1 MAINYTYPIKANPV
15 VTDDFLIIDNED
27 TVNIKATKRV
37 TVNSIVALAS
47 GGSGETYD
55 LNATANGSNVDLNLI
70 STSAADDSTVQLT
83 AGSNITLTRNSA
95 AEITIAS
102 TGSGGT
108 VTSVGGTGTVSGI
121 TLSGTVTSSGNL
133 SLGGTLS
140 LTSANITTGLGF
152 TPYNATNPD
161 GYTNNL
167 GVVTTLTTNG
177 SSGAASLSGNT
188 LNIPSYSGGGATSI
202 NGLSDGT
209 TFGTQNVGLGSGA
222 LSLNTGS
229 YNAASGSNALYS
241 NTTGSYNTAN
251 GTATL
256 YFNTAGNDNTASGIQ
271 ALYFNTTG
279 HRNTASGAYAL
290 ERNTTGISNTALGDV
305 ALRFNDTGNYNIGI
319 GAGAGD
325 AITTGSN
332 NTIIGDYT
340 GSASLSDT
348 VVIAAGSAE
357 RLKVDGSGLSIN
369 GVPFSGGGGG
379 TVTSVGTSGSVNG
392 LTLTGGPITTT
403 GTVTLGGTLAIDNN
417 DWSGIDLTIA
427 NGGTNASNAT
437 QARTNLGIINNVTT
451 NLSEGTVTTTN
462 VNVNSSDGT
471 NATLGSATPSR
482 AGVMTAQQVTDL
494 AAAGGGGG
502 LPETYGYFNP
512 DAINIGDGAP
522 GTSDIDYV
530 VATTY
535 NGASYIAP
543 FASGYVSVVGRVT
556 ISITDF
562 NTLGS
567 SLSDLY
573 VKIWQS
579 TEANETLGSAISASA
594 TLKPT
599 SESIHSVGSFG
610 GGGGGGAGTFYAT
623 IATVP
628 VKLDLSNGT
637 YISMTARIKPP
648 GGSGI
653 QATNEVARKMAS
665 MQITKVIDFD
675 SALEQQD

>member
-47 GGSGETYD
+47 GGG
-55 LNATANGSNVDLNLI
+55 GS
-70 STSAADDSTVQLT
+70 
-83 AGSNITLTRNSA
+83 
-95 AEITIAS
+95 
-102 TGSGGT
+102 GT

-167 GVVTTLTTNG
+167 GVVTTLTTTG
-177 SSGAASLSGNT
+177 SSGAATLSGGT

-202 NGLSDGT
+202 DGLSDGT
-209 TFGTQNVGLGSGA
+209 TFGNQNVGLGLSA
-222 LSLNTGS
+222 LSSLTSGGANTALGINALGLNTTGAS
-229 YNAASGSNALYS
+229 NAASGYSALFNNTTGSENTGTGMSTLYQNTTGIGNTASGSLALENNTTGDYNTASGGNALRS
-241 NTTGSYNTAN
+241 NTTGE
-251 GTATL
+251 G
-256 YFNTAGNDNTASGIQ
+256 NTASGGN
-271 ALYFNTTG
+271 ALFN
-279 HRNTASGAYAL
+279 NT
-290 ERNTTGISNTALGDV
+290 
-305 ALRFNDTGNYNIGI
+305 TGNYNIGI
-319 GAGAGD
+319 GHVAGN

-332 NTIIGDYT
+332 NTIIGKYPGT
-340 GSASLSDT
+340 TSLSDT
-348 VVIAAGSAE
+348 VVIAAGTTE
-357 RLKVDGSGLSIN
+357 RLKVDASGLSIN
-369 GVPFSGGGGG
+369 GTPFSGGGGG
-379 TVTSVGTSGSVNG
+379 TVTSVDTSGNVNG
-392 LTLTGGPITTT
+392 LTLTGGAITST

-427 NGGTNASNAT
+427 NGGTNASNAAD
-437 QARTNLGIINNVTT
+437 ARTNLGIINNVPT

-471 NATLGSATPSR
+471 NATLGSATTSR

-494 AAAGGGGG
+494 AAAGGGG

-512 DAINIGDGAP
+512 DTINIGDTA
-522 GTSDIDYV
+522 GTNPVSDIDYV

-543 FASGYVSVVGRVT
+543 FADGFVSVVGRVT
-556 ISITDF
+556 ISMTDYTTI
-562 NTLGS
+562 NNN
-567 SLSDLY
+567 DVNLY

-579 TEANETLGSAISASA
+579 EEANEVLGQPISAGA

-599 SESIHSVGSFG
+599 SVSTQIASSPMSVS
-610 GGGGGGAGTFYAT
+610 GTNVFAT

-628 VKLDLSNGT
+628 VKLDLINGT
-637 YISMTARIKPP
+637 YISMTARIRPP
-648 GGSGI
+648 GGPGI
-653 QATNEVARKMAS
+653 QATNEVQGYGAS
-665 MQITKVIDFD
+665 MQITKVIAYD
-675 SALEQQD
+675 STKEQKEP